1 MARTIAHQLIKRK
14 EGIGTPQAKPY
25 GAAALKVTQRFFSV
39 LVIGAA
45 PNLLPARTRT
55 GSGVGM
61 LKPIRMDNPHQG
73 LVSRPVALTSLAVV
87 LVALPVFVQA
97 PLVHA
102 QPMVAALLTAPLLA
116 VGIVLGLSPV
126 PGRAQVGALLVGFA
140 GSWLCGSLF
149 WGWLRLHPLLHLPIE
164 ALALPLAL
172 AGLRSRWQLAGAFY
186 LASLIGTA
194 ATDAAMALC
203 GLMPLWPGVLAA
215 DPGSAL
221 ALLQNAALLV
231 LTPANLTV
239 VVGFALALLGLGLG
253 LWRRGDTA
261 RVAAATLITTLAV
274 DALFLLLALA
284 APAWSGLI

>member
-1 MARTIAHQLIKRK
+1 M
-14 EGIGTPQAKPY
+14 IGT
-25 GAAALKVTQRFFSV
+25 
-39 LVIGAA
+39 A
-45 PNLLPARTRT
+45 PNLLTDQSRT
-55 GSGVGM
+55 GSGVHM
-61 LKPIRMDNPHQG
+61 LRPIRVDDPRQT
-73 LVSRPVALTSLAVV
+73 LASPPVALTSLAVV
-87 LVALPVFVQA
+87 LVTLPVFVQA

-102 QPMVAALLTAPLLA
+102 QPMVAAFLTVPLLA
-116 VGIVLGLSPV
+116 VGVLLGQSPL

-149 WGWLRLHPLLHLPIE
+149 WGWLRLHPLLHLPVE

-215 DPGSAL
+215 DPGSAM
-221 ALLQNAALLV
+221 ALLQEAAILV
-231 LTPANLTV
+231 LTPANLVV

-253 LWRRGDTA
+253 LWRRGETA
-261 RVAAATLITTLAV
+261 MVAAATLLTTLV
-274 DALFLLLALA
+274 VVALFLLLALA